1 MWADCCRKRPNGL
14 QSTRSPTQ
22 RLVGKETQPS
32 YFRTAGEAELG
43 CLPRRP
49 FFPGILR
56 WHQPNLSR
64 LLLLGS
70 LNCLEG
76 TIRFSSLSYWVGSRG
91 FQSLVC
97 CLNEQDETLNPH
109 QTPSRHENLQHV
121 SKVHLSRRAR
131 PIASVMALGNGTK
144 GPLLMWRL

>member
-1 MWADCCRKRPNGL
+1 MPAL
-14 QSTRSPTQ
+14 
-22 RLVGKETQPS
+22 
-32 YFRTAGEAELG
+32 
-43 CLPRRP
+43 
-49 FFPGILR
+49 FPLSFGVLR
-56 WHQPNLSR
+56 WHQPNLSQ

-76 TIRFSSLSYWVGSRG
+76 TIRFSSLSYWVRSGG

-144 GPLLMWRL
+144 GPLDRALRRDRLPDGGYPISFRDGDVSLGKFWQRAGS